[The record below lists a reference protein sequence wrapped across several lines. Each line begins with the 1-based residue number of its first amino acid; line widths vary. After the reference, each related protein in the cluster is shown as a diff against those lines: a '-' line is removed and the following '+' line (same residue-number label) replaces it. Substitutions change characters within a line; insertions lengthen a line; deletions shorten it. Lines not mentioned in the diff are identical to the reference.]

1 MVPAEHVCRNFRQQR
16 RILPQLLKLLS
27 TNAPLALPSFSIANR
42 QQIPEGG
49 PLYLLPFVLPPI
61 YSRPT
66 SSEARSRAGFL
77 EWPLRARLF
86 HRDKPAS
93 VFRVTAGIRGSR
105 VRTCPG

>member
-49 PLYLLPFVLPPI
+49 PLYLLPFVPPLYTVVLLLRRRGLAQDFSNGRFARDFSIEISLPVCF
-61 YSRPT
+61 
-66 SSEARSRAGFL
+66 E
-77 EWPLRARLF
+77 
-86 HRDKPAS
+86 
-93 VFRVTAGIRGSR
+93 
-105 VRTCPG
+105 